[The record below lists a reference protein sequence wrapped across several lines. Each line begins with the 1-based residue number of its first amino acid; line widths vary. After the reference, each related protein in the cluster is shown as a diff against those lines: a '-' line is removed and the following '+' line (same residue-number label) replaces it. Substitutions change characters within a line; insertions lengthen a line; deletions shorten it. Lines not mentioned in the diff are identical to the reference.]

1 MKNVLS
7 FMYSYMLITI
17 SFKTSF
23 LLERA
28 NVFIKICLVV
38 FFVQVFIR
46 YVYDYHLRIIFNHF
60 KIQH

>member
-28 NVFIKICLVV
+28 NAFIKICLVV

-60 KIQH
+60 KMQH

>member
-60 KIQH
+60 KMQH